1 MSCPDDDDSHS
12 VQDRRGPAA
21 PARSLRFETLAL
33 HAGQRSEGD
42 APRAVPV
49 HRTSSYLFR
58 STAHA
63 ADLFSFKEEGHIYSR
78 ISNPTVETLEKRLTG
93 LEGGRATVAL
103 ASGTAAIFSAV
114 ITLARAGDEI
124 VSASDLYGGTYTLFD
139 SILPQIGIGVRFVG
153 PPEPRAIAAA
163 VTDRTRAVYVET
175 IGNPGLDLA
184 DIAAVAEAAH
194 RRGLPLIVDG
204 TFTTPYLLPAIRHG
218 ADIVV
223 NSLTKWLG
231 GHGTAIGGSVTDAG
245 RFDWTAGRHPLLTEP
260 DPSYHGLRWAFD
272 LPAFQAEAPFAAR
285 LRGVA
290 LRNIGACLSPDNAW
304 MFLQGLE
311 TLPLRM
317 DRHCSNALKIARFL
331 KAHPAVAWVRYP
343 GLPGDPSHARARR
356 FLKRGAGGMVVF
368 GLKGGRR
375 AGSAFIDR
383 VGLFSHVANVGD
395 AKSLVLHP
403 ASTTH
408 SQLTE
413 DQQRSAGLSPD
424 LVRLSIGLEHPAD
437 LIAALDVALSRSV
450 RPRARRVRP

>member
-1 MSCPDDDDSHS
+1 MSCPTDEVPRSARI
-12 VQDRRGPAA
+12 RRGACPPAH
-21 PARSLRFETLAL
+21 RFETLAL
-33 HAGQRSEGD
+33 HAGQSSEGA

-49 HRTSSYLFR
+49 HRTSSFLFQN
-58 STAHA
+58 TAHA
-63 ADLFSFKEEGHIYSR
+63 AGLFSLREEGHIYSR
-78 ISNPTVETLEKRLTG
+78 ISNPTVGVLEERLTR

-103 ASGTAAIFSAV
+103 ASGTAAVFSAV
-114 ITLARAGDEI
+114 VTLARAGDEI
-124 VSASDLYGGTYTLFD
+124 VSAIDLYGGTFTLFD
-139 SILPQIGIGVRFVG
+139 AILPQLGIQVRFVG
-153 PPEPRAIAAA
+153 PPSPKAVAAA
-163 VTDRTRAVYVET
+163 ITDRTRAVYIET

-184 DIAAVAEAAH
+184 DVAAVAATAH
-194 RRGLPLIVDG
+194 GRGLPLIVDG
-204 TFTTPYLLPAIRHG
+204 TFTTPYLLRAIDHG
-218 ADIVV
+218 ADVVV

-245 RFDWTAGRHPLLTEP
+245 RFDWTSGRHALLTDP
-260 DPSYHGLRWAFD
+260 DPSYHGLRWAYD
-272 LPAFQAEAPFAAR
+272 LPSFQCAAPFAAR

-304 MFLQGLE
+304 LFLQGLE

-317 DRHCSNALKIARFL
+317 ERHSANALAVARFL

-356 FLKRGAGGMVVF
+356 YLPRGSGGMVVF
-368 GLKGGRR
+368 GLRGGSK

-383 VGLFSHVANVGD
+383 LKLFSHAANVGD

-408 SQLTE
+408 SQLSE

-424 LVRLSIGLEHPAD
+424 LVRLSIGLEHRDD
-437 LIAALDVALSRSV
+437 LIAALAEALPAVRGRSRRSRS
-450 RPRARRVRP
+450 

>member
-1 MSCPDDDDSHS
+1 MSCPNDDVPRHAR
-12 VQDRRGPAA
+12 VRRVPCA
-21 PARSLRFETLAL
+21 PARAHRFETLAL
-33 HAGQRSEGD
+33 HAGQPSGRA

-58 STAHA
+58 NTAHA
-63 ADLFSFKEEGHIYSR
+63 AGLFSLMEEGHIYSR
-78 ISNPTVETLEKRLTG
+78 ISNPTVEVLEERLTR
-93 LEGGRATVAL
+93 LEGGRATVSL
-103 ASGTAAIFSAV
+103 ASGTAAVFSAV
-114 ITLARAGDEI
+114 VTLARAGDEI
-124 VSASDLYGGTYTLFD
+124 VSASDLYGGTFTLFD
-139 SILPQIGIGVRFVG
+139 SILPQFGIQVRFVG
-153 PPEPRAIAAA
+153 PPAPKAVAAA
-163 VTDRTRAVYVET
+163 VTDRTRAVYIET

-184 DIAAVAEAAH
+184 DVAAVAEIAH
-194 RRGLPLIVDG
+194 GRGLPIVVDG
-204 TFTTPYLLPAIRHG
+204 TFTTPYLLRTIDHG

-245 RFDWTAGRHPLLTEP
+245 RFDWKAGRHPLLTEP
-260 DPSYHGLRWAFD
+260 DPSYHGLRWAYD
-272 LPAFQAEAPFAAR
+272 LPPFQSAAPFAAR

-304 MFLQGLE
+304 LFLQGLE

-317 DRHCSNALKIARFL
+317 ERHCSNALAIARFL
-331 KAHPAVAWVRYP
+331 KTHSAVAWVRYP
-343 GLPGDPSHARARR
+343 GLPGDPAHARARR
-356 FLKRGAGGMVVF
+356 YLPRGSGGMVVF
-368 GLKGGRR
+368 GLKGGSK

-383 VGLFSHVANVGD
+383 LGLFSHVATVGD

-424 LVRLSIGLEHPAD
+424 LIRLSIGLEHPDD
-437 LIAALDVALSRSV
+437 LIAALAEALPAV
-450 RPRARRVRP
+450 RGRARRGRP